1 MAELNEIAAGTMIG
15 FSANKTVADAKKETA
30 NNRVDICKTKELY
43 LNGERVG
50 VTDVEKKF
58 LEENLNTDSTVKAS
72 KVITSGGSDI
82 ENYVKKNVA
91 GAYKF
96 VGSVGS
102 ISEIL
107 AKAGVVGNVYNVRND
122 FTLESGEFR
131 GSYKAGTNV
140 AVKTAFE
147 EGKGTHAALDPLGGI
162 MTDLSNYA
170 TKGDLETGLAK
181 KADKAI
187 VLPIQNYVPGG
198 KVEEIADVFG
208 FDVNTSSDTIA
219 AYLTGD
225 RSFNKLFNAIQ
236 SGVKIYGQYHHYLAL
251 TELSEVGIAE
261 VCNAKAYD
269 WSGQIGST
277 QKQTYKAIE
286 MELEGVNIVIKLSGA
301 KYSALKS
308 KSLRARIQ
316 DLESQLTLA

>member
-15 FSANKTVADAKKETA
+15 FSANKTVKEAKEDTA
-30 NNRVDICKTKELY
+30 TNRVDICKTKELY
-43 LNGERVG
+43 LNGERAG

-72 KVITSGGSDI
+72 KVKTSLGSDI
-82 ENYVKKNVA
+82 ETYVKNNVA

-96 VGSVGS
+96 QGSVNS
-102 ISEIL
+102 INEIL
-107 AKAGVVGNVYNVRND
+107 AKDCKKGDVFNVRVK
-122 FTLESGEFR
+122 FVLSGSGEND
-131 GSYKAGTNV
+131 GTYEAGTNV
-140 AVKTAFE
+140 AVREDFAA
-147 EGKGTHAALDPLGGI
+147 GKGSQRLLDPLGGI
-162 MTDLSNYA
+162 VNGYA
-170 TKGDLETGLAK
+170 TKKDLETELAK

-187 VLPIQNYVPGG
+187 VLPISNYVPGG

-225 RSFNKLFNAIQ
+225 RSFNKLFDAIQ
-236 SGVKIYGQYHHYLAL
+236 SGVKIYGQYHHYIAI

-308 KSLRARIQ
+308 KSLRARIH

>member
-15 FSANKTVADAKKETA
+15 FSANKTVKEAKEDTA
-30 NNRVDICKTKELY
+30 TNRVDICKTKELY
-43 LNGERVG
+43 LNGERAG

-58 LEENLNTDSTVKAS
+58 LEENLNPDSTVKAS
-72 KVITSGGSDI
+72 KVKTSLGSDI
-82 ENYVKKNVA
+82 ETYVKNNVA

-96 VGSVGS
+96 QGSVNS
-102 ISEIL
+102 INEIL
-107 AKAGVVGNVYNVRND
+107 AKDCKKGDVFNVRVK
-122 FTLESGEFR
+122 FVLSGSGEND
-131 GSYKAGTNV
+131 GTYEAGTNV
-140 AVKTAFE
+140 AVREDFAA
-147 EGKGTHAALDPLGGI
+147 GKGSQRLLEPLGGI
-162 MTDLSNYA
+162 VNGYA
-170 TKGDLETGLAK
+170 TKKDLETGLAK

-187 VLPIQNYVPGG
+187 VLPISNYVPGG

-225 RSFNKLFNAIQ
+225 RSFDKLFNAIQ

>member
-1 MAELNEIAAGTMIG
+1 MAELNEIAAETMIG

-58 LEENLNTDSTVKAS
+58 LEENLNPDSTVKAS
-72 KVITSGGSDI
+72 KVKTSLGSDI
-82 ENYVKKNVA
+82 ETYVKNNVA

-96 VGSVGS
+96 QGSVNS
-102 ISEIL
+102 INEIL
-107 AKAGVVGNVYNVRND
+107 AKDCKKGDVFNVRVK
-122 FTLESGEFR
+122 FVLSGSGEND
-131 GSYKAGTNV
+131 GIYEVGTNV
-140 AVKTAFE
+140 AVREDFAA
-147 EGKGTHAALDPLGGI
+147 GKGSQRLLDPLGGI
-162 MTDLSNYA
+162 VNGYA
-170 TKGDLETGLAK
+170 TKADLETGLAK

-187 VLPIQNYVPGG
+187 VLPISNYVPGG

-308 KSLRARIQ
+308 KSLRARIH

>member
-58 LEENLNTDSTVKAS
+58 LEENLNPDSTVKAS
-72 KVITSGGSDI
+72 KVKTSLGSDI
-82 ENYVKKNVA
+82 ETYVKNNVA

-96 VGSVGS
+96 QGSVNS
-102 ISEIL
+102 INEIL
-107 AKAGVVGNVYNVRND
+107 AKDCKKGDVFNVRVK
-122 FTLESGEFR
+122 FVLSGSGEND
-131 GSYKAGTNV
+131 GTYEAGTNV
-140 AVKTAFE
+140 AVREDFAA
-147 EGKGTHAALDPLGGI
+147 GKGSQRLLDPLGGI
-162 MTDLSNYA
+162 VNGYA
-170 TKGDLETGLAK
+170 TKTDLETGLAK

-187 VLPIQNYVPGG
+187 VLPISNYVPGG

>member
-15 FSANKTVADAKKETA
+15 FSANKTVKEAKEDTA
-30 NNRVDICKTKELY
+30 TNRVDICKTKELY
-43 LNGERVG
+43 LNGERAG

-72 KVITSGGSDI
+72 KVKTSLGSDI
-82 ENYVKKNVA
+82 ETYVKNNVA

-96 VGSVGS
+96 HGSVNS
-102 ISEIL
+102 INEIL
-107 AKAGVVGNVYNVRND
+107 AKDCKKGDVFNVRVK
-122 FTLESGEFR
+122 FVLSGSGEND
-131 GSYKAGTNV
+131 GAYEAGTNV
-140 AVKTAFE
+140 AVREDFAA
-147 EGKGTHAALDPLGGI
+147 GKGSQRLLDPLGGI
-162 MTDLSNYA
+162 VNGYA
-170 TKGDLETGLAK
+170 TKNDLETGLAK

-187 VLPIQNYVPGG
+187 VLPISNYVPGG

-225 RSFNKLFNAIQ
+225 RSFNKLFDAIQ